1 MDNNKFLNEKKYQNT
16 KTIFIIL
23 AILILIIGFAVG
35 GLIIKK
41 GLNKKNDIYS
51 KYTEENK
58 QAQIVSLNVQIKI
71 AKSSLESKKVEL
83 IAQGLQPSS
92 NYEDNESYNLYII
105 TNVLNPR
112 LSNCSFDE
120 YKNNELTSQYC
131 NLIKQLEDTEKLDIK
146 YERKSESFS
155 CIPYYM
161 SGTFIIL
168 FSIMISI
175 LLFVTAKRREIIAF
189 QAQQAMP
196 VVKEGIE
203 EISPA
208 LGKATKDVINNI
220 KDDNK

>member
-23 AILILIIGFAVG
+23 AILLLIIGFVVG

-71 AKSSLESKKVEL
+71 AKSSLESKKAEL

-105 TNVLNPR
+105 NNVLNPR
-112 LSNCSFDE
+112 LNRCSFDE

-146 YERKSESFS
+146 YKRKSESFS

-161 SGTFIIL
+161 VGTSIIL
-168 FSIMISI
+168 FSIIISI
-175 LLFVTAKRREIIAF
+175 SLFLIAKRREIIAF

-208 LGKATKDVINNI
+208 LGKAAKDVINNI

>member
-23 AILILIIGFAVG
+23 AILILIIGFVVG

-71 AKSSLESKKVEL
+71 AKSSLESKKAEL

-105 TNVLNPR
+105 NNVLNPR
-112 LSNCSFDE
+112 LNRCSFDE

-146 YERKSESFS
+146 YKRKSESFS

-161 SGTFIIL
+161 VGTSIIL
-168 FSIMISI
+168 FSIIISI
-175 LLFVTAKRREIIAF
+175 SLFLIAKRREIIAF

-208 LGKATKDVINNI
+208 LGKAAKDVINNI

>member
-23 AILILIIGFAVG
+23 AILILIIGFVVG

-71 AKSSLESKKVEL
+71 AKSSLESKKAEL

-92 NYEDNESYNLYII
+92 NYEDNDSYNLYII
-105 TNVLNPR
+105 NNVLNPSFNR
-112 LSNCSFDE
+112 CSFDE

-131 NLIKQLEDTEKLDIK
+131 NLIKRLEDTEKLDIK
-146 YERKSESFS
+146 YKRKSESFS

-161 SGTFIIL
+161 VGTSIIL
-168 FSIMISI
+168 FSIIISI
-175 LLFVTAKRREIIAF
+175 SLFLIAKRREIIAF

-208 LGKATKDVINNI
+208 LGKAAKDVINNI

>member
-23 AILILIIGFAVG
+23 AILILIIGFVVG

-41 GLNKKNDIYS
+41 GLNKKNDIYN

-71 AKSSLESKKVEL
+71 AKSSLESKKAEL

-105 TNVLNPR
+105 NNVLNPSFNR
-112 LSNCSFDE
+112 CSFDE

-146 YERKSESFS
+146 YKRKSESFS

-161 SGTFIIL
+161 VGTPIIL
-168 FSIMISI
+168 FSIIISI
-175 LLFVTAKRREIIAF
+175 SLFLIAKRREIIAF

-208 LGKATKDVINNI
+208 LGKAAKDVINNI

>member
-23 AILILIIGFAVG
+23 AILILIIGFVVG

-71 AKSSLESKKVEL
+71 AKSSLESKKAEL

-105 TNVLNPR
+105 NNVLNPR
-112 LSNCSFDE
+112 LNRCSFDE

-146 YERKSESFS
+146 YKRKSESFS

-161 SGTFIIL
+161 VGTSIIL
-168 FSIMISI
+168 FSIIISI
-175 LLFVTAKRREIIAF
+175 LLFLIAKRREIIAF

-208 LGKATKDVINNI
+208 LGKAAKDVINNI

>member
-23 AILILIIGFAVG
+23 AILLLIIGFVVG

-105 TNVLNPR
+105 NNVLNPR
-112 LSNCSFDE
+112 LNRCSFDE

-146 YERKSESFS
+146 YKRKSESFS

-161 SGTFIIL
+161 VGTSIIL
-168 FSIMISI
+168 FSIIISI
-175 LLFVTAKRREIIAF
+175 SLFLIAKRREIIAF

-208 LGKATKDVINNI
+208 LGKAAKDVINNI

>member
-1 MDNNKFLNEKKYQNT
+1 MDNNKFLNEKKYQST

-23 AILILIIGFAVG
+23 AILLLIIGFIVG

-161 SGTFIIL
+161 IGTFIIL

-208 LGKATKDVINNI
+208 LGKATKNVINNI

>member
-23 AILILIIGFAVG
+23 AIFILIIGFVVG

-41 GLNKKNDIYS
+41 GLDKKNDIYS

-71 AKSSLESKKVEL
+71 AKSSLESKKAEL

-105 TNVLNPR
+105 NNVLNPSFNR
-112 LSNCSFDE
+112 CSFDE

-131 NLIKQLEDTEKLDIK
+131 NLIKRLEDTEKLDIK
-146 YERKSESFS
+146 YKRKSESFS

-161 SGTFIIL
+161 VGTSIIL
-168 FSIMISI
+168 FSIIISI
-175 LLFVTAKRREIIAF
+175 SLFLIAKRREIIVF

-208 LGKATKDVINNI
+208 LGKAAKDVINNI

>member
-23 AILILIIGFAVG
+23 AILLLIIGFVVG

-105 TNVLNPR
+105 NNVLNPR
-112 LSNCSFDE
+112 LNRCSFDE

-146 YERKSESFS
+146 YKRKSESFS

-161 SGTFIIL
+161 VGTSIIL
-168 FSIMISI
+168 FSIIISI
-175 LLFVTAKRREIIAF
+175 SLFLIAKRREIIAF

-208 LGKATKDVINNI
+208 LGKATKNVINNI

>member
-23 AILILIIGFAVG
+23 AILLLIIGFVVG

-71 AKSSLESKKVEL
+71 AKSSLESKKAEL

-105 TNVLNPR
+105 NNVLNPSFNR
-112 LSNCSFDE
+112 CSFDE

-146 YERKSESFS
+146 YKRKSESFS

-161 SGTFIIL
+161 VGTSIIL
-168 FSIMISI
+168 FSIIISI
-175 LLFVTAKRREIIAF
+175 SLFLIAKRREIIAF

-208 LGKATKDVINNI
+208 LGKAAKDVINNI

>member
-23 AILILIIGFAVG
+23 AILILIIGFVVG

-41 GLNKKNDIYS
+41 GLDKKNDIYS

-71 AKSSLESKKVEL
+71 AKSSLESKKAEL

-105 TNVLNPR
+105 NNVLNPSFNR
-112 LSNCSFDE
+112 CSFDE

-146 YERKSESFS
+146 YKRKSESFS
-155 CIPYYM
+155 CILYYM
-161 SGTFIIL
+161 VGTSIIL
-168 FSIMISI
+168 FSIIISI
-175 LLFVTAKRREIIAF
+175 SLFLIAKRREIIAF

-208 LGKATKDVINNI
+208 LGKAAKDVINNI

>member
-23 AILILIIGFAVG
+23 AILILIIGFVVG

-71 AKSSLESKKVEL
+71 AKSSLESKKAEL

-105 TNVLNPR
+105 NNVLNPR
-112 LSNCSFDE
+112 LNRCSFDE

-146 YERKSESFS
+146 YKRKSESFS

-161 SGTFIIL
+161 VGTSIIL
-168 FSIMISI
+168 FSI
-175 LLFVTAKRREIIAF
+175 
-189 QAQQAMP
+189 
-196 VVKEGIE
+196 
-203 EISPA
+203 SPSE
-208 LGKATKDVINNI
+208 
-220 KDDNK
+220 

>member
-23 AILILIIGFAVG
+23 AILFLIIGFVVG

-71 AKSSLESKKVEL
+71 AKSSLESKKAEL

-105 TNVLNPR
+105 NNVLNPSFNR
-112 LSNCSFDE
+112 CSFDE

-131 NLIKQLEDTEKLDIK
+131 NLIKRLEDTEKLDIK
-146 YERKSESFS
+146 YKRKSESFS

-161 SGTFIIL
+161 VGTSIIL
-168 FSIMISI
+168 FSIIISI
-175 LLFVTAKRREIIAF
+175 SLFLIAKRREIIAF

-208 LGKATKDVINNI
+208 LGKAAKDVINNI

>member
-23 AILILIIGFAVG
+23 AILFLIIGFVVG

-71 AKSSLESKKVEL
+71 AKSSLESKKAEL

-105 TNVLNPR
+105 NNVLNPSFNR
-112 LSNCSFDE
+112 CSFDE

-146 YERKSESFS
+146 YKRKSESFS

-161 SGTFIIL
+161 VGTSIIL
-168 FSIMISI
+168 FSIIISI
-175 LLFVTAKRREIIAF
+175 SLFLIAKRREIIAF

-208 LGKATKDVINNI
+208 LGKAAKDVINNI

>member
-23 AILILIIGFAVG
+23 AILLLIIGFIVG

-105 TNVLNPR
+105 NNVLNPR
-112 LSNCSFDE
+112 LNRCSFDE

-146 YERKSESFS
+146 YKRKSESFS

-161 SGTFIIL
+161 VGTSIIL
-168 FSIMISI
+168 FSIIISI
-175 LLFVTAKRREIIAF
+175 SLFLIAKRREIIAF

-208 LGKATKDVINNI
+208 LGKATKNVINNI

>member
-23 AILILIIGFAVG
+23 AIFILIIGFVVG

-41 GLNKKNDIYS
+41 GLDKKNDIYS

-71 AKSSLESKKVEL
+71 AKSSLESKKAEL

-105 TNVLNPR
+105 NNVLNPSFNR
-112 LSNCSFDE
+112 CSFDE

-131 NLIKQLEDTEKLDIK
+131 NLIKRLEDTEKLDIK
-146 YERKSESFS
+146 YKRKSESFS

-161 SGTFIIL
+161 VGTSIIL
-168 FSIMISI
+168 FSIIISI
-175 LLFVTAKRREIIAF
+175 SLFLIAKRREIIAF

>member
-23 AILILIIGFAVG
+23 AILLLIIGFVVG

-71 AKSSLESKKVEL
+71 AKSSLESKKAEL

-105 TNVLNPR
+105 NNVLNPSFNR
-112 LSNCSFDE
+112 CSFDE

-146 YERKSESFS
+146 YKRKSESFS

-161 SGTFIIL
+161 VGTSIIL
-168 FSIMISI
+168 FSIIISI
-175 LLFVTAKRREIIAF
+175 SLFLIAKRREIIAF

-208 LGKATKDVINNI
+208 LGKAAKEVINNI

>member
-23 AILILIIGFAVG
+23 AILILIIGFVVG

-112 LSNCSFDE
+112 LNRCSFDE

-146 YERKSESFS
+146 YKRKSESFS

-161 SGTFIIL
+161 VGTSIIL
-168 FSIMISI
+168 FSIIISI
-175 LLFVTAKRREIIAF
+175 SLFLIAKRREIIAF

-208 LGKATKDVINNI
+208 LGKAAKDVINNI

>member
-23 AILILIIGFAVG
+23 AIFILIIGFVVG

-41 GLNKKNDIYS
+41 GLDKKNDIYS

-105 TNVLNPR
+105 NNVLNPR
-112 LSNCSFDE
+112 LNRCSFDE

-146 YERKSESFS
+146 YKRKSESFS

-161 SGTFIIL
+161 VGTSIIL
-168 FSIMISI
+168 FSIIISI
-175 LLFVTAKRREIIAF
+175 SLFLIAKRREIIAF

>member
-105 TNVLNPR
+105 NNVLNPR
-112 LSNCSFDE
+112 LNRCSFDE

-146 YERKSESFS
+146 YKRKSESFS

-161 SGTFIIL
+161 VGTSIIL
-168 FSIMISI
+168 FSIIISI
-175 LLFVTAKRREIIAF
+175 SLFLIAKRREIIAF

-208 LGKATKDVINNI
+208 LGKDAKDVINNI

>member
-23 AILILIIGFAVG
+23 AILFLIIGFVVG

-71 AKSSLESKKVEL
+71 AKSSLESKKAEL

-92 NYEDNESYNLYII
+92 NYEDNDSYNLYII
-105 TNVLNPR
+105 NNVLNPSFNR
-112 LSNCSFDE
+112 CSFDE

-146 YERKSESFS
+146 YKRQSESFS

-161 SGTFIIL
+161 VGTSIIL
-168 FSIMISI
+168 FSIIISI
-175 LLFVTAKRREIIAF
+175 SLFLIAKRREIIAF

-208 LGKATKDVINNI
+208 LGKAAKDVINNI

>member
-23 AILILIIGFAVG
+23 AILLLIIGFVVG

-161 SGTFIIL
+161 IGTFIIL

-203 EISPA
+203 EISTA
-208 LGKATKDVINNI
+208 LGKATKNVINNI

>member
-23 AILILIIGFAVG
+23 AILLLIIGFVVG

-105 TNVLNPR
+105 TNVLNSR

-161 SGTFIIL
+161 IGTFIIL

-208 LGKATKDVINNI
+208 LGKATKNVINNI

>member
-23 AILILIIGFAVG
+23 AILILIIGFVVG

-71 AKSSLESKKVEL
+71 AKSSLESKKAEL

-105 TNVLNPR
+105 NNVLNPSFNR
-112 LSNCSFDE
+112 CSFDE

-131 NLIKQLEDTEKLDIK
+131 NLIKRLEDTEKLDIK
-146 YERKSESFS
+146 YKRKSESFS

-161 SGTFIIL
+161 VGTSIIL
-168 FSIMISI
+168 FSIIISI
-175 LLFVTAKRREIIAF
+175 SLFLIAKRREIIAF

-208 LGKATKDVINNI
+208 LGKAAKDVINNI

>member
-23 AILILIIGFAVG
+23 AILLLIIGFVVG

-71 AKSSLESKKVEL
+71 AKSSLESKKAEL

-105 TNVLNPR
+105 NNVLNPSFNR
-112 LSNCSFDE
+112 CSFDE

-131 NLIKQLEDTEKLDIK
+131 NLIKRLEDTEKLDIK
-146 YERKSESFS
+146 YKRKSESFS

-161 SGTFIIL
+161 VGTSIIL
-168 FSIMISI
+168 FSIIISI
-175 LLFVTAKRREIIAF
+175 SLFLIAKRREIIAF

-208 LGKATKDVINNI
+208 LGKATKNVINNI

>member
-23 AILILIIGFAVG
+23 AIFILIIGFVVG

-41 GLNKKNDIYS
+41 GLDKKNDIYS

-71 AKSSLESKKVEL
+71 AKSSLESKKAEL

-105 TNVLNPR
+105 NNVLNPSFNR
-112 LSNCSFDE
+112 CSFDE

-131 NLIKQLEDTEKLDIK
+131 NLI
-146 YERKSESFS
+146 
-155 CIPYYM
+155 
-161 SGTFIIL
+161 
-168 FSIMISI
+168 
-175 LLFVTAKRREIIAF
+175 
-189 QAQQAMP
+189 
-196 VVKEGIE
+196 
-203 EISPA
+203 
-208 LGKATKDVINNI
+208 
-220 KDDNK
+220 

>member
-23 AILILIIGFAVG
+23 AILILIIGFVVG

-41 GLNKKNDIYS
+41 GLNKKNDIYN

-71 AKSSLESKKVEL
+71 AKSSLESKKAEL

-105 TNVLNPR
+105 NNVLNPSFNR
-112 LSNCSFDE
+112 CSFDE

-146 YERKSESFS
+146 YKRKSESFS

-161 SGTFIIL
+161 VGTSIIL
-168 FSIMISI
+168 FSIIISI
-175 LLFVTAKRREIIAF
+175 SLFLIAKRREIIAF

-208 LGKATKDVINNI
+208 LGKAAKDVINNI

>member
-1 MDNNKFLNEKKYQNT
+1 MDNNKFPNEKKYQNT

-23 AILILIIGFAVG
+23 AILLLIIGFVVG

-161 SGTFIIL
+161 IGTFIIL

-189 QAQQAMP
+189 QAQQAMS

>member
-1 MDNNKFLNEKKYQNT
+1 MDNNKFPNEKKYQNT

-23 AILILIIGFAVG
+23 AILLLIIGFVVG

-161 SGTFIIL
+161 IGTFIIL

-203 EISPA
+203 EISHA

>member
-23 AILILIIGFAVG
+23 AILLLIIGFVVG

-146 YERKSESFS
+146 YERKSESFG

-161 SGTFIIL
+161 IGTFIIL

>member
-23 AILILIIGFAVG
+23 AIFILIIGFVVG

-41 GLNKKNDIYS
+41 GLDKKNDIYS

-71 AKSSLESKKVEL
+71 AKSSLESKKAEL

-105 TNVLNPR
+105 NNVLNPSFNR
-112 LSNCSFDE
+112 CSFDE

-131 NLIKQLEDTEKLDIK
+131 NLIKRLEDTEKLDIK
-146 YERKSESFS
+146 YKRKSESFS

-161 SGTFIIL
+161 VGTSIIL
-168 FSIMISI
+168 FSIIISI
-175 LLFVTAKRREIIAF
+175 SLFLIAKRREIIAF

-208 LGKATKDVINNI
+208 LGKAAKDVINNI

>member
-23 AILILIIGFAVG
+23 AILILIIGFVVG

-71 AKSSLESKKVEL
+71 AKSSLESKKAEL

-105 TNVLNPR
+105 NNVLNPR
-112 LSNCSFDE
+112 LNRCSFDE

-146 YERKSESFS
+146 YKRKSESFS

-161 SGTFIIL
+161 VGTSIIL
-168 FSIMISI
+168 FSIIISI
-175 LLFVTAKRREIIAF
+175 SLVLIDKRREIIAF

-208 LGKATKDVINNI
+208 LGKAAKDVINNI

>member
-23 AILILIIGFAVG
+23 AILLLIIGFVVG

-41 GLNKKNDIYS
+41 GLNKKNDIYI

-112 LSNCSFDE
+112 LNNCSFDE

-161 SGTFIIL
+161 IGTFIIL

-175 LLFVTAKRREIIAF
+175 LLFLTAKRREIIAF
-189 QAQQAMP
+189 LAQQAMP
-196 VVKEGIE
+196 VVKKGIE

>member
-23 AILILIIGFAVG
+23 AIFILIIGFVVG

-41 GLNKKNDIYS
+41 GLDKKNDIYS

-71 AKSSLESKKVEL
+71 AKSSLESKKAEL

-105 TNVLNPR
+105 NNVLNPSFNR
-112 LSNCSFDE
+112 CSFDE

-131 NLIKQLEDTEKLDIK
+131 NLIKRLEDTEKLDIK
-146 YERKSESFS
+146 YKRKSESFS

-161 SGTFIIL
+161 VGTSIIL
-168 FSIMISI
+168 FSIIISI
-175 LLFVTAKRREIIAF
+175 SLFSIAKRREIIAF

-208 LGKATKDVINNI
+208 LGKAAKDVINNI

>member
-23 AILILIIGFAVG
+23 AILLLIIGFVVG

-71 AKSSLESKKVEL
+71 AKSSLESKKAEL

-105 TNVLNPR
+105 NNVLNPSFNR
-112 LSNCSFDE
+112 CSFDE

-131 NLIKQLEDTEKLDIK
+131 NLIKRLEDTEKLDIK
-146 YERKSESFS
+146 YKRKSESFS

-161 SGTFIIL
+161 VGTSIIL
-168 FSIMISI
+168 FSIIISI
-175 LLFVTAKRREIIAF
+175 SLFLIAKRREIIAF

-208 LGKATKDVINNI
+208 LGKAAKDVINNI